1 MKMGKLKQRDKN
13 GTDLEVKVMK
23 INHTESEALPYRVFF
38 MYPPTRKNNYQYSTI
53 LSISLCRTPSEILN
67 LSIKNQILLT

>member
-1 MKMGKLKQRDKN
+1 
-13 GTDLEVKVMK
+13 MK